1 MAGKVDP
8 KLLQLVQL
16 VSLGS
21 SLEQHGFSLEEAF
34 NLCNEYFYY
43 EDLFFDRRDLVYQ
56 NGFPISFWDTVLNEG
71 CSYAERLCFTSLL
84 FDKAI

>member
-1 MAGKVDP
+1 M
-8 KLLQLVQL
+8 QL
-16 VSLGS
+16 VSLRS

-34 NLCNEYFYY
+34 NLCNEYFYS
-43 EDLFFDRRDLVYQ
+43 ENLFFDRRGLVYQ
-56 NGFPISFWDTVLNEG
+56 NGFSIFLWDTVLNEG